1 MGQADRKFELNLVSP
16 LPFGIQFVLAN
27 IKLFLF
33 NKFEN

>member
-16 LPFGIQFVLAN
+16 LPLSIQVGLAS
-27 IKLFLF
+27 IELFLF

>member
-16 LPFGIQFVLAN
+16 LPLRIQVVLAS
-27 IKLFLF
+27 IELFLL